1 MTWSEVSLGVPCS
14 PNRHL
19 DKLGVFRKFDIA
31 RGEVELHGFL
41 NVRPGFR
48 FGFASGGAPRQLG
61 TNPREI
67 PGLGI
72 WLQRNS
78 DLHSSRTVP
87 RQQVCRALAPR
98 LQPLRGDAV

>member
-31 RGEVELHGFL
+31 RGEVELNGFL

-61 TNPREI
+61 TNRREI
-67 PGLGI
+67 PRLGI
-72 WLQRNS
+72 TFQHDS
-78 DLHSSRTVP
+78 EPHISSI
-87 RQQVCRALAPR
+87 
-98 LQPLRGDAV
+98 LR